1 MVMLLTLKGI
11 TEHKGSAT
19 NWFFDL
25 LTDEIIQEISF
36 ING

>member
-1 MVMLLTLKGI
+1 MVMLLALRGI
-11 TEHKGSAT
+11 TEHKEAAT